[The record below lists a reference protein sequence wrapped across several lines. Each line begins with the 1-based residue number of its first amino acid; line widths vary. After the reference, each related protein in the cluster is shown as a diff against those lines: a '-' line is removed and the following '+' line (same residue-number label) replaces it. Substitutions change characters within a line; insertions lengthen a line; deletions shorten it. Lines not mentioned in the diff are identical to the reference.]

1 VDSRLEI
8 PVDAGLLRGA
18 GELIFTATAAEGKIM
33 ALHDMGAR
41 PIVLPNENDNV
52 DLAGMM
58 RRLADFEI
66 NEVLVEAGCR
76 LNGALINA
84 GLVDELVIYLAPYLL
99 GDRARSMFK
108 LAELTDLAEKRPLKI
123 QDLRM
128 VGPDMRVTAR
138 FS

>member
-1 VDSRLEI
+1 MSSI
-8 PVDAGLLRGA
+8 
-18 GELIFTATAAEGKIM
+18 
-33 ALHDMGAR
+33 
-41 PIVLPNENDNV
+41 
-52 DLAGMM
+52 
-58 RRLADFEI
+58 
-66 NEVLVEAGCR
+66 
-76 LNGALINA
+76 
-84 GLVDELVIYLAPYLL
+84 IYLAPYLL